1 MNTVELLQPS
11 QALDHEALAG
21 PPHDALFEPPSA
33 EESPAVRTSAGAILL
48 LAFLWLV
55 KFAALMLLVAVI
67 VAPLFPGLVV
77 LGLIGA
83 VLAPPYLLVRR
94 VRGEA

>member
-1 MNTVELLQPS
+1 M
-11 QALDHEALAG
+11 
-21 PPHDALFEPPSA
+21 
-33 EESPAVRTSAGAILL
+33 SAGAILL